1 MLVYQRVTKTK
12 NFYTKFEFSEW
23 ELLRLS
29 GPRPGLAGRHSI
41 WPMASSPKL
50 AVMRIDRGIGRLS
63 PVESEGCAQSVQPPG
78 DIPPCLVSRLAGV
91 LPTLPWGHWELHAEL
106 EANPSV
112 KFALPTQSL
121 VRVPGAKQSG
131 TGPFLCQFVCRAVAL
146 SGLDSCPAW
155 SEGSWLPEKALAT
168 ILVVGQRKGRTLWWK
183 HPRVSNETWPTLK
196 HIKTR
201 LENLKSVHKEDY
213 WNKELLLVSRIPG
226 FGAGR
231 HSIWPV
237 SESLWKGPEPP
248 IDCKAG

>member
-12 NFYTKFEFSEW
+12 HFYTKFEFSEW
-23 ELLRLS
+23 ELRRLS
-29 GPRPGLAGRHSI
+29 GRRPGPDAGRHSI
-41 WPMASSPKL
+41 WPSSPKL

-91 LPTLPWGHWELHAEL
+91 LPALPWGHWELQAEL
-106 EANPSV
+106 EANP
-112 KFALPTQSL
+112 L

-131 TGPFLCQFVCRAVAL
+131 TGPFLWQFVCRAVAM
-146 SGLDSCPAW
+146 SGLDSCPA
-155 SEGSWLPEKALAT
+155 SFEGSWLPEKALAT

-201 LENLKSVHKEDY
+201 LENLKRVHKEDY
-213 WNKELLLVSRIPG
+213 WNEELLLVSRIPG

-231 HSIWPV
+231 HSFWPV

-248 IDCKAG
+248 AIIDCKAG